1 MICHRSEY
9 LLPVSF
15 QEWIPCNQSRLK
27 NCFFSRMY
35 MLIFANRIIVSYVC
49 GIDVVFQFVD

>member
-15 QEWIPCNQSRLK
+15 QEWILCNQ
-27 NCFFSRMY
+27 MY
-35 MLIFANRIIVSYVC
+35 MLPVIIAKRIIVSCVC